1 VKPRLHHPFYA
12 EIAMLDAVATRA
24 ERGPANIQSGFDDDF
39 REIVV
44 VSTLSGTD
52 LSEKLE
58 QPPLFIPSQIENPV
72 FDLLQQM
79 NTGAQLDT
87 KLVLVWTHK
96 DLVALDLITPTGE
109 PLVRANDR
117 LVSIRDKNFRVVEI
131 IRTPPGLYV
140 TEVRPLFG
148 LAQRRDLFLVSFEDR
163 KQGAS

>member
-1 VKPRLHHPFYA
+1 MKPRIHHPFYA
-12 EIAMLDAVATRA
+12 ELAMIDAVATRV
-24 ERGPANIQSGFDDDF
+24 ERGPSNIQSGFDDDF
-39 REIVV
+39 GEIVV
-44 VSTLSGTD
+44 VSAPSGART
-52 LSEKLE
+52 SEKLE
-58 QPPLFIPSQIENPV
+58 QPSIFIPSQIENPV

-79 NTGAQLDT
+79 TTGAQLDT
-87 KLVLVWTHK
+87 KLVLVWAHK

-131 IRTPPGLYV
+131 VRTPPGLYV